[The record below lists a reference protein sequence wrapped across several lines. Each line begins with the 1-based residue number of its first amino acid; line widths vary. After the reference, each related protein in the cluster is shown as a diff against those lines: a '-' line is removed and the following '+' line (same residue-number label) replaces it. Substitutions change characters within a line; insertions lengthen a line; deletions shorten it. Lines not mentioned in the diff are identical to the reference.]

1 MPVVMQFKSLLLLVT
16 KRDLARSLNCSM
28 SVSFV
33 WFRGSYTSIVVKLY
47 RSMAHTT
54 HQRLGASSVTIV
66 TVEFLIKSTNFL
78 AIFTLCESSSSP
90 SFQSSTYSSHQEN
103 GDALSFSYWDSQL
116 FTYQK
121 LVINVPASKFSTCPA
136 IDNTKH
142 IPICMCVS
150 FLCCYVLML
159 LVFLFLLF
167 LSLVCLFVV
176 IKNNCLYPSLR

>member
-1 MPVVMQFKSLLLLVT
+1 MPVVMQYKSLLLLVT

-66 TVEFLIKSTNFL
+66 TVEFLIKSTHFWQY
-78 AIFTLCESSSSP
+78 SP
-90 SFQSSTYSSHQEN
+90 FVNPALLLPSRVALYSSHQEN

-121 LVINVPASKFSTCPA
+121 LVINVPASSFSTCPA
-136 IDNTKH
+136 VDQHKTH
-142 IPICMCVS
+142 TYLYVCVS
-150 FLCCYVLML
+150 FLCCYVLIL
-159 LVFLFLLF
+159 LVFLF

-176 IKNNCLYPSLR
+176 IMNNCLYPSLR